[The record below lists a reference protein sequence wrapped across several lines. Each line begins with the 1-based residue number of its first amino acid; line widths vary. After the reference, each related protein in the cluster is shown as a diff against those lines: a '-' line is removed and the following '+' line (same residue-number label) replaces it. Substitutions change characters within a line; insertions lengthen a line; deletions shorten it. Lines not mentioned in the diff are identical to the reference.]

1 MTSTVFFLAHSSR
14 LFREIII
21 IFVIDI
27 NSYYSNSPSL
37 KQNNLIMNVVVIEEN
52 LYKELINRLNNLINL
67 VDNSIIPI
75 RKDLVSG

>member
-1 MTSTVFFLAHSSR
+1 
-14 LFREIII
+14 
-21 IFVIDI
+21 
-27 NSYYSNSPSL
+27 
-37 KQNNLIMNVVVIEEN
+37 MNVVVIEEK